1 MQLTGVG
8 DLGERILVQVPEAFR
23 AQVEPLIPG
32 IVDAIHQAFS
42 IATGAAFMVGI
53 ATALIAAVV
62 AVLTIPNSDVT
73 VPVEEPVS
81 FRGGAP
87 APSTD

>member
-1 MQLTGVG
+1 
-8 DLGERILVQVPEAFR
+8 
-23 AQVEPLIPG
+23 
-32 IVDAIHQAFS
+32 
-42 IATGAAFMVGI
+42 MVGI

-62 AVLTIPNSDVT
+62 AVLTIPNSGVT

-87 APSTD
+87 ARSTD